1 MRRFPRADGSPLR
14 GAGGPGKRGGEH
26 LLFRRDVVGAAR
38 GEMAPSFPG
47 TCLRRQMLGGKLS
60 VRHLAGARDIGGRTG
75 VKVPRNFRLLEEL
88 EEGQKGVGDGTVS
101 WGLEDDEDMTLT
113 RWTGMIIGPP
123 RTIYENRIYS
133 LKIECGPKYPEAPPF
148 VRFVTKINMNGV
160 NSSNGVVDPRAISV
174 LAKWQNSYSIKVVLQ
189 ELRRLMMSK
198 ENMKLPQPPE
208 GQCYSN

>member
-1 MRRFPRADGSPLR
+1 MRDAGSCWVT
-14 GAGGPGKRGGEH
+14 
-26 LLFRRDVVGAAR
+26 VV
-38 GEMAPSFPG
+38 SFSS
-47 TCLRRQMLGGKLS
+47 LS
-60 VRHLAGARDIGGRTG
+60 LYLEKKKKFLCHFNLKGNFKI
-75 VKVPRNFRLLEEL
+75 KVPRNFRLLEEL

-123 RTIYENRIYS
+123 R
-133 LKIECGPKYPEAPPF
+133 
-148 VRFVTKINMNGV
+148 
-160 NSSNGVVDPRAISV
+160 VDARSIPV

-208 GQCYSN
+208 GQTYNN